1 MNKTCGFCFC
11 GINPLTHEQMFY
23 YNNSNICHDAG
34 RFSLMSI
41 WRRILSALGYSPSSR
56 LAFHADEQ
64 LIQSLQTIAE
74 REKRQTGE
82 IAFELLTSALE
93 QRQEHVA
100 RWQILSPREQ
110 QVAAL
115 ICLNLTNRQIAARL
129 MITPETA
136 KTHVRNVLRKFDLH
150 SKAELRRALADW
162 DFSAWIN

>member
-1 MNKTCGFCFC
+1 
-11 GINPLTHEQMFY
+11 MFY
-23 YNNSNICHDAG
+23 YNISTICSEVQ
-34 RFSLMSI
+34 RPSLMSI
-41 WRRILSALGYSPSSR
+41 WRRILSALGYAPSSR

-74 REKRQTGE
+74 REQRQTGE
-82 IAFELLTSALE
+82 VAFELLTSALE

-100 RWQILSPREQ
+100 HWQILSPREQ

-115 ICLNLTNRQIAARL
+115 TCLNLTNRQIAARL

-136 KTHVRNVLRKFDLH
+136 KTHVRNVLRKFGLH

-162 DFSAWIN
+162 DFSAWIY